1 MTAPTRTMARIEL
14 FKKSASR
21 NTEFE
26 RYLVSSEPK
35 PSGPII
41 TLDSTRSY
49 VITLPLSYF
58 VSKGS
63 AKRTKG
69 KADAMPFESFRIINV
84 QHRGGN
90 AHSLVLIK
98 SRAIKSNPHHIAI
111 FESNGRN
118 GFCGILADEMGLGK
132 TMQTILSI
140 RLLFQAGLVKRVLL
154 ICPKP
159 LVFNWTRDLKLWAS
173 YSDADGGLL
182 DKAVTFPTGANVE
195 KTLVLIKPDNFRF
208 PNARPGGVIDLFS
221 RTGLYIIACKVHRM
235 SVAQAEEFYGPVL
248 AVLQD
253 KLRGRS
259 GEIARK
265 VLEQELSIT
274 LGDDVQTK
282 LGDLLGRAVGLRHG
296 RAVGLVRLP
305 GAVKDVAVV
314 RGEVLPHPD
323 HTSAVGC
330 LDHRAEPDSPILL
343 GIVPKWLAP

>member
-1 MTAPTRTMARIEL
+1 MTAPTRTMARIEV

-118 GFCGILADEMGLGK
+118 GFCGIRILDDHTTLLKNVTKAY
-132 TMQTILSI
+132 TTISPEYNI
-140 RLLFQAGLVKRVLL
+140 NYG
-154 ICPKP
+154 
-159 LVFNWTRDLKLWAS
+159 
-173 YSDADGGLL
+173 SDAHNPGYCGIYGIICIVALRHYRSKTGTLWLAKWNKLL
-182 DKAVTFPTGANVE
+182 MHMSQCIDRNAGCLGVE
-195 KTLVLIKPDNFRF
+195 LA
-208 PNARPGGVIDLFS
+208 ARVQE
-221 RTGLYIIACKVHRM
+221 IIATNPSGSC
-235 SVAQAEEFYGPVL
+235 AE
-248 AVLQD
+248 
-253 KLRGRS
+253 K
-259 GEIARK
+259 EIAAAIRACLSTK
-265 VLEQELSIT
+265 HETICSFVL
-274 LGDDVQTK
+274 
-282 LGDLLGRAVGLRHG
+282 
-296 RAVGLVRLP
+296 
-305 GAVKDVAVV
+305 
-314 RGEVLPHPD
+314 
-323 HTSAVGC
+323 
-330 LDHRAEPDSPILL
+330 
-343 GIVPKWLAP
+343 